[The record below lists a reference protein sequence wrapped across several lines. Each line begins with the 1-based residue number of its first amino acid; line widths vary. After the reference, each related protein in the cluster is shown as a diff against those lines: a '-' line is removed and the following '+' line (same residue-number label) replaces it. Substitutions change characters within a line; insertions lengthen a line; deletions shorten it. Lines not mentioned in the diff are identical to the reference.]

1 MSGMEGHRAP
11 APARAMHAKA
21 GSLAL
26 AVLLA
31 IAGAG
36 LAHAAEA
43 DTPGDA
49 GDPSTCRPDGT
60 QQQMNACAVRDYRA
74 ADAILN
80 IRYRE
85 VMAALP
91 APARM
96 ALRQEQRDW
105 LRHRD
110 PACKAEARPSEGGS
124 IWPLVFHGCLERATR
139 ARITAI
145 DAWKA
150 RP

>member
-1 MSGMEGHRAP
+1 MEGHRAP
-11 APARAMHAKA
+11 APARAMQAKA

-31 IAGAG
+31 VAGAG

-43 DTPGDA
+43 GAPGDA
-49 GDPSTCRPDGT
+49 GDPSICRPDGT

-91 APARM
+91 AP
-96 ALRQEQRDW
+96 
-105 LRHRD
+105 
-110 PACKAEARPSEGGS
+110 
-124 IWPLVFHGCLERATR
+124 
-139 ARITAI
+139 
-145 DAWKA
+145 
-150 RP
+150 